1 MHILFHKIYISY
13 IYKLYSSQL
22 EPNWNVSCSILQAL
36 LGTMGAM
43 IGSGMV
49 VRSLPYKE
57 GFGAKQIA
65 WMVHSGI
72 IGAVIAPLTLLG
84 GPIMIRA
91 ACYTAGVVGGK
102 SVYITMY
109 NHFKCLCNKVLGT
122 SI

>member
-1 MHILFHKIYISY
+1 
-13 IYKLYSSQL
+13 
-22 EPNWNVSCSILQAL
+22 
-36 LGTMGAM
+36 M

-72 IGAVIAPLTLLG
+72 VGAVIAPLTLLG
-84 GPIMIRA
+84 GPLMIRA

-102 SVYITMY
+102 FSNQVLLWLEMD
-109 NHFKCLCNKVLGT
+109 FLCKREYEFSRN
-122 SI
+122 SIKFLYFRYVNMMEL